1 MLSKDKMDLQKN
13 TAKDSILVIDDSPEM
28 LIVDRIVLESE
39 GYQVFTSTSGNE
51 ALEVLSQMENPALI
65 LLDYQMKDMNGGDF
79 LLELEK
85 NRPDLV
91 RKVPVVFHTGMDR
104 LPKSKAAGCIPKVS
118 DISVFLHEVQRFI
131 QLGHQL
137 PSNH

>member
-51 ALEVLSQMENPALI
+51 ALEVLSKMENPALI

-79 LLELEK
+79 LLQLEK
-85 NRPDLV
+85 KP
-91 RKVPVVFHTGMDR
+91 T
-104 LPKSKAAGCIPKVS
+104 
-118 DISVFLHEVQRFI
+118 
-131 QLGHQL
+131 
-137 PSNH
+137 

>member
-1 MLSKDKMDLQKN
+1 MDLPKN
-13 TAKDSILVIDDSPEM
+13 TAKDSILIIDDSPEM

-39 GYQVFTSTSGNE
+39 GYQVFTSSSGNE
-51 ALEVLSQMENPALI
+51 ALEVLSQMESPALI

-79 LLELEK
+79 LLQLEK
-85 NRPDLV
+85 SQPELV

-118 DISVFLHEVQRFI
+118 DIAVFLHEVQRYI
-131 QLGHQL
+131 QMGQQL